1 MEATTYHWIT
11 HPWEDT
17 SSLSAL
23 WAEKCRKRPA
33 TQPYFLLLWT
43 LTLCWDI
50 LRVGRTF
57 LIVQKVNN
65 YAAKKFKK
73 ENKQY
78 RSTVLQGC
86 RKQQMQTTANADML
100 LALCTLQSATEEK
113 KKTLG
118 QKCIKNHFIY
128 APFSTIGE
136 LLLQTSPHCLSGYGY
151 TIISSA
157 WNKTTMQFPK
167 CSSQLVF
174 VPNLVLMFHVLSRW
188 GNRSSWEAHRE
199 KKKE

>member
-1 MEATTYHWIT
+1 MWVSNFLAPEQPNHREEVEATTYHWIT

-113 KKTLG
+113 KKQWG
-118 QKCIKNHFIY
+118 KNV
-128 APFSTIGE
+128 SKTISYM
-136 LLLQTSPHCLSGYGY
+136 LP
-151 TIISSA
+151 
-157 WNKTTMQFPK
+157 
-167 CSSQLVF
+167 SQPQGSYCCKPPLTVF
-174 VPNLVLMFHVLSRW
+174 QAMATQSLVLHETRQPCSFLSAHP
-188 GNRSSWEAHRE
+188 SWFLCQI
-199 KKKE
+199 